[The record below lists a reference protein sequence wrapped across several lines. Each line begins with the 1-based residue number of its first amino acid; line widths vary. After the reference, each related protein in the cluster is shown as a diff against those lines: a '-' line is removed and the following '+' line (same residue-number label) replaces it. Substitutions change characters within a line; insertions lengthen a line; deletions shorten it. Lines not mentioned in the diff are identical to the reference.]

1 MTFPTGHVFL
11 GFYFLHVES
20 WFIWEKCCKKRFLMV
35 IQVLHWKQ
43 DQLCDKY
50 IYVTHWEYIWKF
62 SKLLIHVCCSWTL
75 CFIYIHVV
83 LEHCASFIYKLFL
96 NTVLH
101 LYTWYHVYCFVNSR
115 FINNYFGFVD
125 VCFFCSFKTYNRRIV
140 CKNCMY
146 IVTQNV
152 IVYLDKYL

>member
-75 CFIYIHVV
+75 CFIYIQVV

-101 LYTWYHVYCFVNSR
+101 LYTSCSWTLCFIYIQAVFEHCASFIYMIPCLLFCQFAVY
-115 FINNYFGFVD
+115 
-125 VCFFCSFKTYNRRIV
+125 
-140 CKNCMY
+140 
-146 IVTQNV
+146 Q
-152 IVYLDKYL
+152 